1 MQYFSSYLND
11 KGRAG
16 FVMASSAT
24 DAGHSEKLIRQQ
36 LIESGVVDC
45 IVSVGN
51 NFFYTRS
58 LPCHVWFYDKGKSK
72 LPAVSSSA
80 VENKAGRKNGPNT
93 ILMIDAR
100 NVFRKVTTT
109 ISDFSEEQLEG
120 LTAIMKLYRGE
131 KPTVAKNNTWFKE
144 RFPDGKYQD
153 IEGLCKI
160 VSLNEVIEN
169 DYSLTPGRYV
179 GVTFVEDDGVDFK
192 GRLVEIQEELDAL
205 NKEATQLAKTIS
217 NNLKELI

>member
-1 MQYFSSYLND
+1 
-11 KGRAG
+11 
-16 FVMASSAT
+16 MASSAT

-58 LPCHVWFYDKGKSK
+58 LPCHVWFYDKGKRK
-72 LPAVSSSA
+72 
-80 VENKAGRKNGPNT
+80 ENKKK

-131 KPTVAKNNTWFKE
+131 KPLVAKNNAWFKE
-144 RFPDGKYQD
+144 RFPDGKYND

-160 VSLNEVIEN
+160 VSLDEVIEN
-169 DYSLTPGRYV
+169 DYSLSPGRYV

-192 GRLVEIQEELDAL
+192 GRLAEIQEELDTL
-205 NKEATQLAKTIS
+205 NKEASQLAKTIS
-217 NNLKELI
+217 TNLKDLI